1 MTNTALIILAAGQ
14 SARLGQPKQL
24 LRFGDKTLLQ
34 HTIDEALQ
42 AGVSP
47 VMVVTGAR
55 AQEIAGSIDSDSV
68 VIVFNTQWEQ
78 GKGTGI
84 AAGVRKIVKD
94 YPEVTQVILSVCDQP
109 YVSSALFQALCQTQL
124 ESGKNIVASSYAG
137 TTGTPVLLTRKYFD
151 SLLGLTKEA
160 GAKQILLAHPDD
172 VATVDFPGGVVDID
186 TMEDYE
192 GLVGRFFKIIG

>member
-14 SARLGQPKQL
+14 SARLGRPKQL

-42 AGVSP
+42 AGASP
-47 VMVVTGAR
+47 VVVVLGAR
-55 AQEIAGSIDSDSV
+55 AEEIAGSIDSGLV
-68 VIVFNTQWEQ
+68 EIVFNTQWEQ

-84 AAGVRKIVKD
+84 AAGVRKIMED

-109 YVSSALFQALCQTQL
+109 YVSAALFQALYQAQL
-124 ESGKNIVASSYAG
+124 ETGKNIVASSYAG
-137 TTGTPVLLTRKYFD
+137 ATGTPVLLTLKYFD
-151 SLLGLTKEA
+151 PLLGLSKDA
-160 GAKQILLAHPDD
+160 GAKQILQSHPDD
-172 VATVDFPGGVVDID
+172 VATVDFPGGEVDID

-192 GLVGRFFKIIG
+192 QLAG